1 MLTSWEEHVK
11 SCDLIFLRAPG
22 FNKKIFFSGKAPPL
36 VKTDKRIR
44 MIPFQT
50 RRPTHN
56 EVQRVHQMLASIE
69 CYGRF
74 DLKHRNQTFYKY
86 LYLQQ
91 RGSHGFDR
99 MVVGFT
105 STYAIGTYRH

>member
-1 MLTSWEEHVK
+1 M
-11 SCDLIFLRAPG
+11 
-22 FNKKIFFSGKAPPL
+22 
-36 VKTDKRIR
+36 
-44 MIPFQT
+44 
-50 RRPTHN
+50 
-56 EVQRVHQMLASIE
+56 HQMLASIE